1 MLHLSSP
8 HGVQLVDSPTQAIVL
23 NGQLE
28 WGLPDFIED
37 AYNAVADAA
46 GDAWDWTKGTASDI
60 GKGIKSA
67 AEEAARLGCKY
78 ITNEKLQTV
87 AGYGSLYPD
96 PEVQAAVRSYQAVAA
111 ACGMVFPPSPPPP
124 PSAPQSG
131 TKMQQALILQ
141 QLVLPGMKPPSPAVP
156 TLPAQYSTQAKPV
169 TSLVSTSA
177 TPLYKDWRLYA
188 VGGGVLALGAL
199 GFLAARRM

>member
-28 WGLPDFIED
+28 WGLPGFIED
-37 AYNAVADAA
+37 AYNSVADAV

-60 GKGIKSA
+60 GQGIKDA
-67 AEEAARLGCKY
+67 AEEAARLGCKL
-78 ITNEKLQTV
+78 ITQEKLQTV
-87 AGYGSLYPD
+87 AAYGSMYPD
-96 PEVQAAVRSYQAVAA
+96 PQVQAGVRAYQAVAA
-111 ACGMVFPPSPPPP
+111 GCGMAFPPSPPPP

-141 QLVLPGMKPPSPAVP
+141 AIAMPGTKPPSPAVP
-156 TLPAQYSTQAKPV
+156 TLPAQYSTKPV
-169 TSLVSTSA
+169 TSLISTSS
-177 TPLYKDWRLYA
+177 TPIYKDWRLYA
-188 VGGGVLALGAL
+188 VGGGVLALGVL
-199 GFLAARRM
+199 GFVAARRM